1 MYLRLRKTNL
11 HCKMKIIGWELNML
25 RAKLDKCLE
34 ILPKARQTSTKLTAE
49 KGMILLSGWETQT
62 FLFLYRKVTI
72 CKTDTD
78 TSKPVKVSAE
88 EEDVKTTL
96 EFSSADSLESSV
108 SLVSAGISQSIV
120 SQKTDR
126 TPSSASSSEVTEVR
140 VNHYYLHIIYI
151 LSINYLR
158 IIYALSRWL
167 LTLSAAHGRSGSR
180 TGGWRSGTATATGRR
195 SAATRAWWA
204 ERR

>member
-1 MYLRLRKTNL
+1 M
-11 HCKMKIIGWELNML
+11 
-25 RAKLDKCLE
+25 
-34 ILPKARQTSTKLTAE
+34 
-49 KGMILLSGWETQT
+49 
-62 FLFLYRKVTI
+62 
-72 CKTDTD
+72 
-78 TSKPVKVSAE
+78 SAE

-140 VNHYYLHIIYI
+140 INHYYLHIIYT

-158 IIYALSRWL
+158 IIYALSR
-167 LTLSAAHGRSGSR
+167 
-180 TGGWRSGTATATGRR
+180 
-195 SAATRAWWA
+195 
-204 ERR
+204 

>member
-78 TSKPVKVSAE
+78 TSKPVRVSAE

-140 VNHYYLHIIYI
+140 VNYLQTIYT

-167 LTLSAAHGRSGSR
+167 LTLSAAHGRSDSR